1 MSFIGREIAQHWQ
14 LGKCCDYAVTTGET
28 TCDHM
33 TENAET
39 QLFLT
44 LQKALFQGL
53 VNYRASSAKN
63 SVDGQR

>member
-1 MSFIGREIAQHWQ
+1 
-14 LGKCCDYAVTTGET
+14 VTTGET

-44 LQKALFQGL
+44 LQKALFQRL
-53 VNYRASSAKN
+53 VNYRIHSAKY
-63 SVDGQR
+63 SVDG

>member
-1 MSFIGREIAQHWQ
+1 
-14 LGKCCDYAVTTGET
+14 VTTGET

-44 LQKALFQGL
+44 LQKALFQRL
-53 VNYRASSAKN
+53 VNYRIHSAKY
-63 SVDGQR
+63 SLDK